1 MRDPDR
7 GTRRRRSWR
16 FNFPPR
22 PTRWRSGVSYPRATG
37 ARLTIAKH
45 AYVRSHAHRVEVT
58 SPLATAPSR
67 GARPYLERLS
77 PRTIA
82 QGQAAPAG
90 VWSLRVPSSGL
101 LRTIARRPWRVTV
114 ATRSEVFARCT
125 LTRPGWCAT
134 LLRSS
139 LPVVRG
145 CGVAACVSAS
155 ELSLGGAHARPEASS
170 EIPTLRLWKG
180 EGGLRTRLTRGAR
193 KGPLGSHYCDRP
205 PTLKSVPIRHLQLVS
220 SGGWNR
226 TSTGR
231 ATVAQLQVLTPSAG
245 RREGLPSPGQDA
257 S

>member
-1 MRDPDR
+1 LPLYGEAPGSMRDPDR

-101 LRTIARRPWRVTV
+101 RTVARRPWRVTI

-125 LTRPGWCAT
+125 LTFTASCKKKKAASFDRAVRSPSAPSVCSVGAMARSEP
-134 LLRSS
+134 LL
-139 LPVVRG
+139 
-145 CGVAACVSAS
+145 SAS
-155 ELSLGGAHARPEASS
+155 EQAAVAKNEPLLTATEQAAACSS
-170 EIPTLRLWKG
+170 CKSGSSPRKADNCGDFLRRSHPDYAG
-180 EGGLRTRLTRGAR
+180 QRS
-193 KGPLGSHYCDRP
+193 PLEYC
-205 PTLKSVPIRHLQLVS
+205 VS
-220 SGGWNR
+220 EFR
-226 TSTGR
+226 
-231 ATVAQLQVLTPSAG
+231 
-245 RREGLPSPGQDA
+245 
-257 S
+257 

>member
-1 MRDPDR
+1 MPLYGEAPGSMRDPDR

-16 FNFPPR
+16 FDSPPR
-22 PTRWRSGVSYPRATG
+22 PTRWRSGVSYPRTTG

-101 LRTIARRPWRVTV
+101 LRTIARRPWRVTI

-134 LLRSS
+134 LLRRS

-180 EGGLRTRLTRGAR
+180 EGG
-193 KGPLGSHYCDRP
+193 
-205 PTLKSVPIRHLQLVS
+205 
-220 SGGWNR
+220 
-226 TSTGR
+226 
-231 ATVAQLQVLTPSAG
+231 
-245 RREGLPSPGQDA
+245 
-257 S
+257 